1 MDPKHKPVIIV
12 SAFALVCFAAMVL
25 CVGWQVDKSKR
36 LESRLSSE
44 RTYRDDQDQYLGR
57 LQKRFAESQKEVE
70 QLKVT
75 LTLLTET
82 CSSEC
87 NNACF
92 SQEK

>member
-1 MDPKHKPVIIV
+1 MNPKHKPVV
-12 SAFALVCFAAMVL
+12 VVAALALVCFAAMVL
-25 CVGWQVDKSKR
+25 CVGWQVDKARS
-36 LESRLSSE
+36 LERKLSMQSNMFA
-44 RTYRDDQDQYLGR
+44 DQEQYLAR

-87 NNACF
+87 NTACF

>member
-25 CVGWQVDKSKR
+25 CVGWQVDKVKN
-36 LESRLSSE
+36 LESKLADSQAIELAQNAYVR
-44 RTYRDDQDQYLGR
+44 G